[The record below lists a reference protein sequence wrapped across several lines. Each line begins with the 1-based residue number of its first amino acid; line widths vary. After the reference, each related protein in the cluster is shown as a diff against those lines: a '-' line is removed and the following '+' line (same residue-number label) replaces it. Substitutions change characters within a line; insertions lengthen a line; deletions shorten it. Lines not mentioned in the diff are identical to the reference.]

1 MRRSPVRSSVSM
13 SLDHR
18 VNGSDATLRREL
30 VRLARQMVF
39 GTIAERERVCGK
51 PTCRCAQG
59 EKHPAV
65 QLVHWAGAGENR
77 GAPRPAA
84 AGRVGAG
91 IPSGRQPRHRGTS
104 RSRGMASYPGLNCG
118 APASGAYY

>member
-18 VNGSDATLRREL
+18 VNASDATLHREL
-30 VRLARQMVF
+30 GRLARQMVF

-65 QLVHWAGAGENR
+65 QLVHWAGAGKTEGHHVPQPLVASVREGVDAWHRFQAIARALADRNR
-77 GAPRPAA
+77 TQLWTRARRTGQIR
-84 AGRVGAG
+84 
-91 IPSGRQPRHRGTS
+91 
-104 RSRGMASYPGLNCG
+104 
-118 APASGAYY
+118 

>member
-18 VNGSDATLRREL
+18 GSGSDATLRREL

-39 GTIAERERVCGK
+39 GTIAERARVCGK

-65 QLVHWAGAGENR
+65 QLVHWAGAGKTEGHHVPQPLVESVRDGVAAWHRFQAVARELAERNR
-77 GAPRPAA
+77 AQVWTRARRKGQIR
-84 AGRVGAG
+84 
-91 IPSGRQPRHRGTS
+91 
-104 RSRGMASYPGLNCG
+104 
-118 APASGAYY
+118 